1 MSRLQKLWF
10 LTAGVAVLVVAAS
23 FTEVA
28 QVAADT
34 MKPLLVQIVNDATH
48 PVPVRD
54 VEQTGRQSFRAA
66 VSCLADP
73 GISFC
78 NETLSIPD
86 GKLLVIETISV
97 SVRVP
102 AGQQPNAEIGVG
114 DGVSFL
120 TFVLPLQKIVTG
132 LPDDEY
138 GALAAV
144 RLYVAPGEQILLT
157 ADRSPSAGSARVLMK
172 LSGYLVDCG
181 TGPGCPVPL

>member
-10 LTAGVAVLVVAAS
+10 LMAGVAVLVVAAS
-23 FTEVA
+23 FAGIA
-28 QVAADT
+28 QATADT

-54 VEQTGRQSFRAA
+54 VEQTGRQGFRAP
-66 VSCLADP
+66 VGCRADP
-73 GISFC
+73 GIGFC
-78 NETLSIPD
+78 SETLSIPD

-102 AGQQPNAEIGVG
+102 VGQQPNAEIGVG
-114 DGVSFL
+114 DGVHFL

-132 LPDDEY
+132 LPNDEY
-138 GALAAV
+138 SALAAV

-157 ADRSPSAGSARVLMK
+157 AYRSPSAGSAVALMK

-181 TGPGCPVPL
+181 TGPGCPVPF